1 MLPRTAALG
10 LIVWKDFFVSAATE
24 DGSLLAHTDLNGDA
38 HLLWQT
44 KGTIQPPSDLYSWRD
59 INSMGGAI
67 AKWTLLGALWL
78 EREQVRVS
86 SDSRPKGTSSVCKNC
101 GQILH
106 CAIQSAL

>member
-59 INSMGGAI
+59 INSMGGANPQ
-67 AKWTLLGALWL
+67 WTLLGALSL
-78 EREQVRVS
+78 ERDQPRVPTAPLPPGAS
-86 SDSRPKGTSSVCKNC
+86 PAFTNL
-101 GQILH
+101 QHILH
-106 CAIQSAL
+106 CSL